1 MRGAGAGDDSSEA
14 KVDDFCRAG
23 FGDDDVGRL
32 DVTVNDVLRVGGA
45 EAASNLDR
53 QIESFA
59 EWQAAVRKLLSE
71 GSALV
76 ILHDDEE
83 VVIGSF
89 FKAVYDANV
98 GMVQGRG
105 SASLAAENVLVA
117 NTNGSVVGKKFKG
130 DSAFELGV
138 EGLVDDTH
146 PAGAKFFGDAVVAD
160 RLSEQRKTSLRTSG
174 GRRRGWFRLRHRRP
188 GGGALHGIL
197 GFAGV

>member
-1 MRGAGAGDDSSEA
+1 
-14 KVDDFCRAG
+14 
-23 FGDDDVGRL
+23 
-32 DVTVNDVLRVGGA
+32 
-45 EAASNLDR
+45 
-53 QIESFA
+53 
-59 EWQAAVRKLLSE
+59 SE

-89 FKAVYDANV
+89 FKAVYHANV

-105 SASLAAENVLVA
+105 SASLAAENVFVA
-117 NTNGSVVGKKFKG
+117 DTNGSVVGKKFKG
-130 DSAFELGV
+130 DGAFELGV

-160 RLSEQRKTSLRTSG
+160 CLSEQRRTSLRTSG

-188 GGGALHGIL
+188 
-197 GFAGV
+197 